1 MLLEDDTR
9 LVKIFLHITPEE
21 QMHRF
26 RARLTDPLKRWKLSY
41 EDFRNRGH
49 WKDYEAA
56 IEDMVETTSSKRA
69 PWHLVPANDKPFGR
83 LAAFRIIAGRPSQPI
98 AVEVVGKGDALR
110 RYRDDDQAPR
120 GWGMGSGSAE
130 LHQQFL
136 AAERHH

>member
-1 MLLEDDTR
+1 MQTQPASPFPVSVDRTSDD
-9 LVKIFLHITPEE
+9 L
-21 QMHRF
+21 F
-26 RARLTDPLKRWKLSY
+26 RAAVLEGFFDADEQQVQIPQLGGVVFGEIGAQEIAPL
-41 EDFRNRGH
+41 
-49 WKDYEAA
+49 
-56 IEDMVETTSSKRA
+56 A
-69 PWHLVPANDKPFGR
+69 PA
-83 LAAFRIIAGRPSQPI
+83 RPSQPI